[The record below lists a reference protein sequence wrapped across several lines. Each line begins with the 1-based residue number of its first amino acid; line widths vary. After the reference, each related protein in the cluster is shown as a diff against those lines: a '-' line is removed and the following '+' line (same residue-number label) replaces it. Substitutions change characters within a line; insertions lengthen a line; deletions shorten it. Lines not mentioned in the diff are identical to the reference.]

1 MDAQI
6 YQLAAIRS
14 KRNSRMFMEKLSPMP
29 WDSDG
34 SAILFGVMSF
44 WVTYSAAMVSYHQR
58 ILSAAFSP
66 YSKYPK
72 EEAKQ

>member
-14 KRNSRMFMEKLSPMP
+14 KRNTRMFMEKLYPMP
-29 WDSDG
+29 WGSDG
-34 SAILFGVMSF
+34 SAICLGVMLF
-44 WVTYSAAMVSYHQR
+44 WATYSAAMVSYHQR

-66 YSKYPK
+66 CSK
-72 EEAKQ
+72 